1 MSKTPACF
9 ANCRTEQDIWRH
21 LDWPV
26 QLEPHG
32 ILTNRH
38 WARVCFDLKRQ
49 ELDLRFK
56 NPRWRWL
63 VLAILILFV
72 VGVALFLD
80 ANGLLNL
87 AWIQKHRDQ
96 LILFRS
102 ETPVVAAAAY
112 FMTYVMIVSLWL
124 PGATVMTLLG
134 GALFGFWQGLLLVSF
149 ASSIGATIAFLLSR
163 LLLGQYVQ
171 RRYVDQLTAVREEF
185 NRNGPSYLFAMR
197 MVPMIPFVLINV
209 LMGLTPI
216 RVRTFYL
223 VSQVGMLAGTAIYV
237 FAGAHLA
244 SVSSMED
251 VLSAQTGL
259 LLILLG
265 LSPIVFKKVAEF
277 LRTRKTK

>member
-1 MSKTPACF
+1 
-9 ANCRTEQDIWRH
+9 
-21 LDWPV
+21 
-26 QLEPHG
+26 
-32 ILTNRH
+32 
-38 WARVCFDLKRQ
+38 
-49 ELDLRFK
+49 
-56 NPRWRWL
+56 
-63 VLAILILFV
+63 
-72 VGVALFLD
+72 
-80 ANGLLNL
+80 
-87 AWIQKHRDQ
+87 
-96 LILFRS
+96 
-102 ETPVVAAAAY
+102 
-112 FMTYVMIVSLWL
+112 
-124 PGATVMTLLG
+124 
-134 GALFGFWQGLLLVSF
+134 
-149 ASSIGATIAFLLSR
+149 
-163 LLLGQYVQ
+163 
-171 RRYVDQLTAVREEF
+171 
-185 NRNGPSYLFAMR
+185 MR